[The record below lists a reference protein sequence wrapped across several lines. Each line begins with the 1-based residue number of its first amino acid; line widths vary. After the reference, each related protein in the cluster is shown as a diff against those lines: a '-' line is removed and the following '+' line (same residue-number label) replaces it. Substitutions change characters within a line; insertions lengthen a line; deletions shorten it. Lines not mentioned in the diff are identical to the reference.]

1 VTVASDRL
9 LDVVTRF
16 VDDEAL
22 PAVAAYDRE
31 DAYPEPLVARM
42 CELGLFGTAIPEE
55 HGGLGLDLVTYAKIV
70 AEVSRAWISLSGV
83 MNTHF
88 MAAWM
93 LQRFG
98 TREQQ
103 ERLLPRMATGELRGA
118 FSITEPHAG
127 TDVQAIKVRAVRDGD
142 EYVVDGHK
150 KWITNGLRAG
160 VIMLLAVTDP
170 DARPRHRGFT
180 CLVVEKEPLVHEQPG
195 LTIPP
200 LLKKLGYL
208 GIDSTEMHWD
218 GFRLPAG
225 NVLGGAGAEGQG
237 FKQFMAALELGRV
250 NVAARGLGL
259 ARSAFDHA
267 IAYASERETFGRP
280 IADHQ
285 SIQIKLAQMA
295 TKIRATELLVL
306 DAAERKQAG
315 ERADLQAGMAKLF
328 ATETAAECA
337 LDAMRIYG
345 GAGYSQ
351 DNPVERLYRD
361 APLLILGE
369 GSNEIQHLII
379 ARRLLELHRTPGGQ
393 AGGPLG

>member
-1 VTVASDRL
+1 VTAEGFVFGRDRGAADSL
-9 LDVVTRF
+9 LDAVTRF
-16 VDDEAL
+16 VDEEAL

-31 DAYPEPLVARM
+31 DAYPEPLVQRM
-42 CELGLFGTAIPEE
+42 CELGLFGTAIGEE
-55 HGGLGLDLVTYAKIV
+55 HGGLGLDLVTYAEVV

-98 TREQQ
+98 TREQRD
-103 ERLLPRMATGELRGA
+103 RLLPRMATGELRGA

-127 TDVQAIKVRAVRDGD
+127 SDVQAIRVRATRDGD

-160 VIMLLAVTDP
+160 VVMLLAVTDP

-180 CLVVEKEPLVHEQPG
+180 CLVVEKEPMRHELPG

-200 LLKKLGYL
+200 LLRKLGSL
-208 GIDSTEMHWD
+208 GIDSTEMLWD
-218 GFRLPAG
+218 GFRTPASS
-225 NVLGGAGAEGQG
+225 VLGGPDGVGRG

-267 IAYASERETFGRP
+267 ISYASEREAFGAP
-280 IADHQ
+280 IAQHQ

-295 TKIRATELLVL
+295 TKIRATELLVR
-306 DAAERKQAG
+306 DAAQRKQAG

-328 ATETAAECA
+328 ATETAEECA
-337 LDAMRIYG
+337 LDAMRIHG
-345 GAGYSQ
+345 GAGFSR

-379 ARRLLELHRTPGGQ
+379 ARRLLELRR
-393 AGGPLG
+393 A

>member
-1 VTVASDRL
+1 MAATNDTL
-9 LDVVTRF
+9 LDEVRRF

-22 PAVAAYDRE
+22 PAVAQYDRD
-31 DAYPEPLVARM
+31 DAYPEPLVERM
-42 CELGLFGTAIPEE
+42 RELGLFGTAIPEE
-55 HGGLGLDLVTYAKIV
+55 HGGLGLDLVTYARIV

-93 LQRFG
+93 LQHHG
-98 TREQQ
+98 TAEQQ
-103 ERLLPRMATGELRGA
+103 QRLLPRMATGELRGA

-127 TDVQAIKVRAVRDGD
+127 TDVQAIRLRATRDGG
-142 EYVVDGHK
+142 EYVLDGHK

-160 VIMLLAVTDP
+160 VVMLLAVTDP
-170 DARPRHRGFT
+170 EVRPRHRGFT
-180 CLVVEKEPLVHEQPG
+180 CLVVEKEPMVHEQPG
-195 LTIPP
+195 LRIPP

-208 GIDSTEMHWD
+208 GIDSTEMLWE
-218 GFRLPAG
+218 GFRVPESA
-225 NVLGGAGAEGQG
+225 VLGGPEREGQG

-267 IAYASERETFGRP
+267 IAYAAERETFGKP
-280 IADHQ
+280 IAEHQ

-295 TKIRATELLVL
+295 TKIRAAELLVL
-306 DAAERKQAG
+306 DAAERKEAG
-315 ERADLQAGMAKLF
+315 ERADLEAGMAKLF
-328 ATETAAECA
+328 ATETAEECA
-337 LDAMRIYG
+337 LDAMRIHG
-345 GAGYSQ
+345 GAGFSQ
-351 DNPVERLYRD
+351 DSPVERLYRD

-379 ARRLLELHRTPGGQ
+379 ARRLLELRR
-393 AGGPLG
+393 

>member
-1 VTVASDRL
+1 VSAELLETVR
-9 LDVVTRF
+9 RF
-16 VDDEAL
+16 VDDEAM
-22 PAVAAYDRE
+22 PAVARYDRE
-31 DAYPEPLVARM
+31 DSYPEPLVERM
-42 CELGLFGTAIPEE
+42 CELGLFGTAIDAE
-55 HGGLGLDLVTYAKIV
+55 HGGLGLDLVTYAKVV
-70 AEVSRAWISLSGV
+70 AELSRAWISLSGV

-93 LQRFG
+93 LKTYG
-98 TREQQ
+98 TPEQQ
-103 ERLLPRMATGELRGA
+103 ARVLPRMATGELRGA

-127 TDVQAIKVRAVRDGD
+127 TDVQAIRVRAERDGD
-142 EYVVDGHK
+142 GYRIDGHK

-170 DARPRHRGFT
+170 DAVPRHRGFT
-180 CLVVEKEPLVHEQPG
+180 CFVVEKTPMLYEQPG

-208 GIDSTEMHWD
+208 GIDSTEMLWD
-218 GFRLPAG
+218 GFRVPAES
-225 NVLGGAGAEGQG
+225 VLGGEEGRG

-280 IADHQ
+280 IAEHQ

-295 TKIRATELLVL
+295 TKIRAAELLVL

-328 ATETAAECA
+328 ATETAEECA

-345 GAGYSQ
+345 GAGFSQ

-379 ARRLLELHRTPGGQ
+379 ARRLLEMR
-393 AGGPLG
+393 A

>member
-1 VTVASDRL
+1 
-9 LDVVTRF
+9 
-16 VDDEAL
+16 
-22 PAVAAYDRE
+22 
-31 DAYPEPLVARM
+31 
-42 CELGLFGTAIPEE
+42 
-55 HGGLGLDLVTYAKIV
+55 
-70 AEVSRAWISLSGV
+70 
-83 MNTHF
+83 
-88 MAAWM
+88 M

-98 TREQQ
+98 TREQRD
-103 ERLLPRMATGELRGA
+103 RLLPRMATGELRGA

-127 TDVQAIKVRAVRDGD
+127 SDVQAIRVRATRDGD

-160 VIMLLAVTDP
+160 VVMLLAVTDP

-180 CLVVEKEPLVHEQPG
+180 CLVVEKEPMRHELPG

-200 LLKKLGYL
+200 LLRKLGYL
-208 GIDSTEMHWD
+208 GIDSTEMLWD
-218 GFRLPAG
+218 GFRTPASS
-225 NVLGGAGAEGQG
+225 VLGGPDGVGRG

-267 IAYASERETFGRP
+267 ISYASEREAFGAP
-280 IADHQ
+280 IAQHQ

-295 TKIRATELLVL
+295 TKIRATELLVR
-306 DAAERKQAG
+306 DAAQRKQAG

-328 ATETAAECA
+328 ATETAEECA
-337 LDAMRIYG
+337 LDAMRIHG
-345 GAGYSQ
+345 GAGFSR

-379 ARRLLELHRTPGGQ
+379 ARRLLELRR
-393 AGGPLG
+393 A

>member
-1 VTVASDRL
+1 VTAEGFVFGRDRGAADSL
-9 LDVVTRF
+9 LDAVTRF
-16 VDDEAL
+16 VDEEAL

-31 DAYPEPLVARM
+31 DAYPEPLVQRM
-42 CELGLFGTAIPEE
+42 CELGLFGTAIGEE
-55 HGGLGLDLVTYAKIV
+55 HGGLGLDLVTYAEVV

-98 TREQQ
+98 TREQRD
-103 ERLLPRMATGELRGA
+103 RLLPRMATGELRGA

-127 TDVQAIKVRAVRDGD
+127 SDVQAIRVRATRDGD

-160 VIMLLAVTDP
+160 VVMLLAVTDP

-180 CLVVEKEPLVHEQPG
+180 CLVVEKEPMRHELPG

-200 LLKKLGYL
+200 LLRKLGYL
-208 GIDSTEMHWD
+208 GIDSTEMLWD
-218 GFRLPAG
+218 GFRTPASS
-225 NVLGGAGAEGQG
+225 VLGGPDGVGRG

-267 IAYASERETFGRP
+267 ISYASEREAFGAP
-280 IADHQ
+280 IAQHQ

-295 TKIRATELLVL
+295 TKIRATELLVR
-306 DAAERKQAG
+306 DAAQRKQAG

-328 ATETAAECA
+328 ATETAEECA
-337 LDAMRIYG
+337 LDAMRIHG
-345 GAGYSQ
+345 GAGFSR

-379 ARRLLELHRTPGGQ
+379 ARRLLELRR
-393 AGGPLG
+393 A